1 MKCGSGHRWIEEQ
14 VTEKGSRQRK
24 IMWGRAQV
32 SAMAANH
39 MFQAVF
45 REVAKTEEDGH
56 TV

>member
-1 MKCGSGHRWIEEQ
+1 MKCGSDHRWIEEQ

-24 IMWGRAQV
+24 NMWRRAEV

-39 MFQAVF
+39 MLQAVF
-45 REVAKTEEDGH
+45 REVAKTEQDGQ